1 VSKRLSGKVA
11 FITGGA
17 RGIGRATAARFVEE
31 GARVCVADRDGA
43 AAQATAR
50 ELGPGAFAVELDV
63 ADRASVKR
71 AVEAALAQ
79 AERIDALVNNA
90 GITRDA
96 SLAKTSDEAW
106 DAVIAV
112 NLTGTFNMTRAVV
125 PHMVA
130 RGSGSIVNAA
140 SIVGVYGNFG
150 QSNYVATKSGV
161 IGLTRTWAREL
172 GRKGV
177 RVNCIAPGFI
187 ATEMTAA
194 MPPEVLDGMKQRT
207 PIGRLGTPEDVARV
221 YAFLAS
227 DEAAFVHGQVIGVDG
242 GLVIG
247 T

>member
-1 VSKRLSGKVA
+1 VSKRLSNKVA
-11 FITGGA
+11 LITGGA
-17 RGIGRATAARFVEE
+17 RGIGRATCARFVEE
-31 GARVCVADRDGA
+31 GARVAVADRDRAGA
-43 AAQATAR
+43 EAAAR

-63 ADRASVKR
+63 ADRASVQR
-71 AVEAALAQ
+71 VVDEVLAR
-79 AERIDALVNNA
+79 AERIDLLVNNA

-96 SLAKTSDEAW
+96 TLGKTSDEAW

-112 NLTGTFNMTRAVV
+112 NLTGTFNMTRAIA
-125 PHMVA
+125 PHMVS
-130 RGSGSIVNAA
+130 RGSGAIVNAA

-177 RVNCIAPGFI
+177 RVNCVAPGFI

-207 PIGRLGTPEDVARV
+207 PLQRLGTAEDVAKV

>member
-1 VSKRLSGKVA
+1 MSKRLTGKVA
-11 FITGGA
+11 LITGGA
-17 RGIGRATAARFVEE
+17 RGIGRATAARFIEE
-31 GARVCVADRDGA
+31 GARVCVADRAGA
-43 AAQATAR
+43 EQTAK
-50 ELGPGAFAVELDV
+50 ELGPSAFAVELDV
-63 ADRASVKR
+63 TDRASVKR
-71 AVEAALAQ
+71 AVETVLER

-96 SLAKTSDEAW
+96 TLAKTSDEAW

-125 PHMVA
+125 PHMVQ
-130 RGSGSIVNAA
+130 RGSGAIINAA

-172 GRKGV
+172 GRKGI

-187 ATEMTAA
+187 STEMTAA
-194 MPPEVLDGMKQRT
+194 MPPEVLDGMKART
-207 PIGRLGTPEDVARV
+207 PLGRLGQAEDVARV

-227 DEAAFVHGQVIGVDG
+227 DDASFVHGQVVGVDG